1 MELRSS
7 RRSAQVSR
15 PTGFRPDA
23 VVTSGAMKIDGGLM
37 TKAADAAEAAKRLE
51 AQGFD
56 AGWSFEGPHDPFFPL
71 LLAGQAT
78 ERLELGTAIAV
89 AFARNPMICAN
100 IGYDLQELCGG
111 RFILGL
117 GTQIRPHIE
126 KRFSQPWSKPAA
138 RMREF
143 VQAIRAIWHTFETGE
158 RLEFRGEFYTHTI
171 MIPAFNPGPNPF
183 GPPRLFV
190 AGVGPKLVEAL
201 GEVADGFFVHPFHS
215 SAFLE
220 AETLPALRRGLE
232 TGGRARKDF
241 EVSCQTITAIGAN
254 DEQIETAR
262 RKARGQISFY
272 GSTPA
277 YKGVLEHHG
286 YEGLQPELNRM
297 SKEGKWLEMI
307 TRIDDD
313 LFDLIAVSGTP
324 AEAGTKLRE
333 RNASFAD
340 RSTLMLYNETDPE
353 AVTDLIRTARNP

>member
-1 MELRSS
+1 
-7 RRSAQVSR
+7 
-15 PTGFRPDA
+15 
-23 VVTSGAMKIDGGLM
+23 MKIDGGLM
-37 TKAADAAEAAKRLE
+37 VPAQEAAEAARHLE

-71 LLAGQAT
+71 VLAGQAT
-78 ERLELGTAIAV
+78 ERLELGTAVAV
-89 AFARNPMICAN
+89 AFARNPMICAG
-100 IGYDLQELCGG
+100 IGNDLQVLTRG

-126 KRFSQPWSKPAA
+126 RRFSQTWSKPAA

-143 VQAIRAIWHTFETGE
+143 VQAIQAIWRCFTDGE
-158 RLEFRGEFYTHTI
+158 RLDFRGEFYTHNL

-183 GPPRLFV
+183 GMPRIFV
-190 AGVGPKLVEAL
+190 AGVGPKMVEVV

-215 SAFLE
+215 PAFL
-220 AETLPALRRGLE
+220 AKETLPALDAGLATSERGRNDLE
-232 TGGRARKDF
+232 I
-241 EVSCQTITAIGAN
+241 SCQTITAIGSN
-254 DEQIETAR
+254 DEEIATAR
-262 RKARGQISFY
+262 QKAKGQISFY

-313 LFDLIAVSGTP
+313 LFDVLAVSGTP
-324 AEAGTKLRE
+324 AEAGRRLRA
-333 RNASFAD
+333 RNGDFAD
-340 RSTLMLYNETDPE
+340 RTTLMLYNETEPE
-353 AVTDLIRTARNP
+353 APADLIRAAKEG

>member
-1 MELRSS
+1 
-7 RRSAQVSR
+7 
-15 PTGFRPDA
+15 
-23 VVTSGAMKIDGGLM
+23 MKIDGGLM
-37 TKAADAAEAAKRLE
+37 VPAPEAAEAARRLE

-56 AGWSFEGPHDPFFPL
+56 GGWSFEGPHDPFFPL
-71 LLAGQAT
+71 VLAGQAT

-89 AFARNPMICAN
+89 AFARNPMICAG
-100 IGYDLQELCGG
+100 IGNDLQELTQG

-126 KRFSQPWSKPAA
+126 RRFSQTWSKPAA

-143 VQAIRAIWHTFETGE
+143 VQAIRAIWRCFTDGE
-158 RLEFRGEFYTHTI
+158 RLDFRGEFYTHNL

-183 GPPRLFV
+183 GMPRIFV
-190 AGVGPKLVEAL
+190 AGVGPKMVEVI

-215 SAFLE
+215 AAFLE
-220 AETLPALRRGLE
+220 KETLPALDAGLATSE
-232 TGGRARKDF
+232 RKRSDL
-241 EVSCQTITAIGAN
+241 EISCQTITAIGSN
-254 DEQIETAR
+254 DEEIATAR
-262 RKARGQISFY
+262 QKAKGQISFY

-313 LFDLIAVSGTP
+313 LFDVLAMSGTP
-324 AEAGTKLRE
+324 AEAGRKLRL
-333 RNASFAD
+333 RNGGFAD
-340 RSTLMLYNETDPE
+340 RTTLMLYNETDPE
-353 AVTDLIRTARNP
+353 APVDLVRAAKED